1 MPRVVADAPDEE
13 AEPLELVDRGLR
25 LRGPDELLHDRAALG
40 PLDGEVVQL
49 VGRGLDVRLEAEAL
63 GELLQPDAVVRVAA
77 DEAEVVVAQA
87 EDGGVVDHAAGL
99 VADRGVDDVADGQAA
114 RVARDRVLDERL
126 GVGPEHLPL
135 AQRGEVH
142 DDGLLAARP
151 VLGDGALV
159 VEAVG
164 QPVAA
169 VLHEA
174 LGQRARAR
182 VERRLLG
189 QHGLCLRGHA
199 VGDRH
204 REAVLGG
211 VDAHVDVGELPAVR
225 RVDVVRARRRGAHQI
240 GHRPQQ
246 HVVAGARPRLV
257 EDEDVARVE
266 AGVVEEVERLPALA
280 LGDPVGRDLAVEVLR
295 AADVPGVAHVLVVLG
310 RAGEREGVVA
320 PDGVAHDLHERV
332 HVDVVELALQARARV
347 RVAHQ
352 RARRHAVQA
361 ALDAALELAA
371 VEGEEVRAL
380 PALDVDDL
388 DVLALAHLVGQGAG
402 AGRRGSPGAARPA
415 GAAARARRPA
425 AARRGGSRR
434 RARRPADRRRRGGR
448 PGRPR

>member
-1 MPRVVADAPDEE
+1 MPSVVAEAPDDE
-13 AEPLELVDRGLR
+13 AKPLELVDRGLR
-25 LRGPDELLHDRAALG
+25 LRGPDELAHDRAALG
-40 PLDGEVVQL
+40 ALDGEVVQL
-49 VGRGLDVRLEAEAL
+49 IGRGLDVGLEAEAV
-63 GELLQPDAVVRVAA
+63 GEVLQPDAVVGVAA

-114 RVARDRVLDERL
+114 GVAGDRVLDERL
-126 GVGPEHLPL
+126 GVGSEDLPL
-135 AQRGEVH
+135 AQGGEVH
-142 DDGLLAARP
+142 DDGLLAAGP

-159 VEAVG
+159 VVAVG
-164 QPVAA
+164 QPVPA

-182 VERRLLG
+182 MERRLLG
-189 QHGLCLRGHA
+189 QHGLCLRGDA

-240 GHRPQQ
+240 GHRAQQ
-246 HVVAGARPRLV
+246 HVVAGARPGLV
-257 EDEDVARVE
+257 EAQDVARVE
-266 AGVVEEVERLPALA
+266 DGVVEEVERLPSLA

-295 AADVPGVAHVLVVLG
+295 AADVPGIAHVLVVLG

-320 PDGVAHDLHERV
+320 PDGVAHDLHERI
-332 HVDVVELALQARARV
+332 HVDVVELALQARGRV

-352 RARRHAVQA
+352 RSRGHAVEA
-361 ALDAALELAA
+361 ALDAALELGA

-402 AGRRGSPGAARPA
+402 EVDSEVQARLGQR

-425 AARRGGSRR
+425 AGRRGGSRR
-434 RARRPADRRRRGGR
+434 RAPRPADRRRRGGR
-448 PGRPR
+448 PERPR